1 MSAEEMEQLA
11 QEIFRELER
20 RWKENREAIENPLDS
35 PFLNSHDAVLTLS
48 RIVSSKASSRLQSA
62 LAERTEQCAKMIQ
75 DFGVSDKWVTW
86 NNPRCGY
93 DCHHGRSMDLLAA
106 EIRALNQPENK
117 S

>member
-1 MSAEEMEQLA
+1 MTPRERAEKWASRVDGILGEPE
-11 QEIFRELER
+11 EGG
-20 RWKENREAIENPLDS
+20 S
-35 PFLNSHDAVLTLS
+35 PFRNELIRWVEES
-48 RIVSSKASSRLQSA
+48 IQSA